1 MLSFIFQLAHAF
13 ELEHGYPP
21 NLLYLN
27 HRHYDSLQAALPEDA
42 EQGTL
47 NRRLGMEIALTD
59 EVVHPHVIWTR
70 VVARHA
76 AAG

>member
-1 MLSFIFQLAHAF
+1 MLSFIYQLARTF

-27 HRHYDSLQAALPEDA
+27 PLHYPSLMSALPE
-42 EQGTL
+42 ESTHEHL
-47 NRRLGMEIALTD
+47 RLRLGMEIILTD
-59 EVVHPHVIWTR
+59 EVVHPHVAWTR
-70 VVARHA
+70 LAQR